1 MNNVVSFET
10 AKRLEA
16 AGFPQP
22 APQVGQMWYPRHLG
36 ALCLIIHAN
45 ETGPSWLVVGNVESG
60 SISRFTPE
68 ALVSALVYA
77 PSVTDILNHLRG
89 NYRLSC
95 SNSGWWCDRV
105 EELPD
110 LADGFKVVECY
121 NDENPA
127 EACAAAWLSI
137 HEKKQ

>member
-1 MNNVVSFET
+1 MKEVVSLKT
-10 AKRLEA
+10 AKRLKV
-16 AGFPQP
+16 AGFPQGGWKEGV
-22 APQVGQMWYPRHLG
+22 AIYSSTGETF
-36 ALCLIIHAN
+36 IIG
-45 ETGPSWLVVGNVESG
+45 EDVGNSLNGWAVCSPS
-60 SISRFTPE
+60 SIEGTDIF
-68 ALVSALVYA
+68 A
-77 PSVTDILNHLRG
+77 PSATEILNHLRG

-95 SNSGWWCDRV
+95 SNFCWWCDRV

-110 LADGFKVVECY
+110 LADEFKIVACF